1 MVSEY
6 FGSALPEVR
15 FKIPSDK
22 KIETIMKIFYHCAAG
37 LNNIHQNDFVHHNL
51 EPSNVLLDEN
61 YNVKLFNYG

>member
-22 KIETIMKIFYHCAAG
+22 KFETIMKIFYHCAAG